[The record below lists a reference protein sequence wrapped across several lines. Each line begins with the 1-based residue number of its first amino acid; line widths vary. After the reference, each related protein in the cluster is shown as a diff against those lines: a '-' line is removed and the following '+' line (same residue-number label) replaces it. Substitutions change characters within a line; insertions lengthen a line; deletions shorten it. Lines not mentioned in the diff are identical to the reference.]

1 MPTQYVTRDSPFPD
15 RADYCSTRCCSTAKQ
30 STCCE
35 PSEKSS
41 CCGSEATSSGGLW
54 GVLAIGVGFFVG
66 GWFVGSR
73 LGVAPSLHG
82 VAMGIVSILV
92 WFVANLLAGETVADS
107 AWVGGSEAYYAG
119 LLLLQIVAAALGAS
133 VSSRSQRSATAG
145 S

>member
-1 MPTQYVTRDSPFPD
+1 MHTEHLQNVRPAGVLFGWFVSVAVVSLIALVLAATGLVDPES
-15 RADYCSTRCCSTAKQ
+15 
-30 STCCE
+30 
-35 PSEKSS
+35 
-41 CCGSEATSSGGLW
+41 TSSGGLW

-73 LGVAPSLHG
+73 LGVAPILHG
-82 VAMGIVSILV
+82 VAIGIVSILV